1 LAQAS
6 NSDPSQV
13 GVHLDFHYVT
23 MVLRK
28 AGTFDTMPP
37 VCGAAFVTSIVMYPV
52 DVVRA
57 ICMSNPGTGAGAA
70 LKGFVEAH
78 GMMGFVKQGLVAEVT
93 RATMSRAIKFF
104 VFPIAHRNMYGREV
118 AKGNPFTKGTAG
130 AAATL
135 PEVIAISPLENIK
148 LAAQL
153 DKEGRFKGSAD
164 IARHIL
170 KTRGFS
176 GLMTGYAGMQV
187 RQCLWTGGF
196 FMSLDWYKAQVK
208 KGIDNPLAADV
219 ISGFFA
225 GATGVVFNCWTDVCR
240 SIVQKEALA
249 ATFNPEI
256 PRPSALA
263 PLNPGPFFSQA
274 ATLMSTRGM
283 SGMYA
288 GVGPKMVHLGGGGA
302 LLAVLMPRFQS
313 MYYAMQGIE

>member
-1 LAQAS
+1 
-6 NSDPSQV
+6 
-13 GVHLDFHYVT
+13 
-23 MVLRK
+23 M
-28 AGTFDTMPP
+28 GT
-37 VCGAAFVTSIVMYPV
+37 
-52 DVVRA
+52 
-57 ICMSNPGTGAGAA
+57 A
-70 LKGFVEAH
+70 LKGFLEAH
-78 GMMGFVKQGLVAEVT
+78 GVMGFVRQGLAAEVT
-93 RATMSRAIKFF
+93 RASISRAIKFF
-104 VFPIAHRNMYGREV
+104 MQPIVHKAIYGKPETQGTPIS
-118 AKGNPFTKGTAG
+118 KGLAG
-130 AAATL
+130 AIGTV

-187 RQCLWTGGF
+187 RQCLWTGGV

-208 KGIDNPLAADV
+208 KGINDPLVADV
-219 ISGFFA
+219 VSGFFA
-225 GATGVVFNCWTDVCR
+225 GATGVAFNCWTDVCR

-274 ATLMSTRGM
+274 STLLSTRGM
-283 SGMYA
+283 AGMYA

-313 MYYAMQGIE
+313 MWFVMQGIE

>member
-1 LAQAS
+1 
-6 NSDPSQV
+6 
-13 GVHLDFHYVT
+13 
-23 MVLRK
+23 M
-28 AGTFDTMPP
+28 DTLPP
-37 VCGAAFVTSIVMYPV
+37 ICGAAVVTSIIMYPA

-93 RATMSRAIKFF
+93 RASLSRAIKFF
-104 VFPIAHRNMYGREV
+104 FHPICHRNMYGMEV
-118 AKGNPFTKGTAG
+118 SKGNPFTKGTAG
-130 AAATL
+130 AAATI

-164 IARHIL
+164 IARHIM

-196 FMSLDWYKAQVK
+196 FMSLDWYKQQLNP
-208 KGIDNPLAADV
+208 IMSNPLAKDV
-219 ISGFFA
+219 VGGFLA
-225 GATGVVFNCWTDVCR
+225 GATGVAMNCWTDVCR

-249 ATFNPEI
+249 ATFDPNSV
-256 PRPSALA
+256 RPSVLA
-263 PLNPGPFFSQA
+263 PLNPGPFFAQA
-274 ATLMSTRGM
+274 ADLMKTRGIG
-283 SGMYA
+283 GMYA
-288 GVGPKMVHLGGGGA
+288 GVGPKMVHLGGSGA
-302 LLAVLMPRFQS
+302 ILAVLMPRFQS
-313 MYYAMQGIE
+313 AWFASQGIE